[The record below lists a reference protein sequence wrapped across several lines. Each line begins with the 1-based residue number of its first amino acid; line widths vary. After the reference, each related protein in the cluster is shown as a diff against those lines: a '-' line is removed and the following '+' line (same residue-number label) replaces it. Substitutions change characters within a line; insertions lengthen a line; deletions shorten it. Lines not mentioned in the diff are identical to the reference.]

1 MDESTESTILIA
13 EDERN
18 INRLVADY
26 LSSLGYR
33 CLQAYDGA
41 EAVKLFHREGAD
53 LAIVDVMMPGID
65 GIDLT
70 RRLREHSSVPIII
83 LTARAEER
91 DKLIGLDTGADDYV
105 TKPFSL
111 KELAARVRAQL
122 RRVSLSRPAEE
133 GSAGARYAYGG
144 LELDTESRRVLLH
157 RRRVEPTSL
166 QFDLLLAMIRHPGK
180 VFTRQELLDQL
191 QEDNLEGYE
200 RTIDVHVKNIRKLIE
215 EDPKHPRLLQTVWGV
230 GYKLETLGVEE

>member
-1 MDESTESTILIA
+1 MNSTVLIA

-18 INRLVADY
+18 INRLIADY

-41 EAVKLFHREGAD
+41 EAMKLFHREGAD

-70 RRLREHSSVPIII
+70 RRIREHSTIPVLI
-83 LTARAEER
+83 LTARAEEQ
-91 DKLIGLDTGADDYV
+91 DKLIGLDTGADDYM

-122 RRVSLSRPAEE
+122 RRIEFNRPVEE
-133 GSAGARYAYGG
+133 PHQALVFEYGG
-144 LELDTESRRVLLH
+144 LKLDTESRRVLLEG
-157 RRRVEPTSL
+157 RRIETTSL
-166 QFDLLLAMIRHPGK
+166 QFDLLLAFIRHPGK
-180 VFTRQELLDQL
+180 VFTRQELLDQTQ
-191 QEDNLEGYE
+191 QEAFEGYE

-215 EDPKHPRLLQTVWGV
+215 EDPRHPRLLQTVWGV
-230 GYKLETLGVEE
+230 GYKLEAEEAEP